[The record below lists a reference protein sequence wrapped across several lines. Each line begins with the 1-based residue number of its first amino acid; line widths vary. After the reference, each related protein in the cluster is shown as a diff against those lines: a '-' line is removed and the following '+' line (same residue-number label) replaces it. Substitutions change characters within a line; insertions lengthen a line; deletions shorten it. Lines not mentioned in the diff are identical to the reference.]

1 MRHCGWISPHLL
13 GERCMLHTV
22 KHDAPA
28 SVDPLHTPD
37 GRNREPHS
45 NTSATF
51 PAASNC
57 ATVLL
62 IVNHLGLCGAQDF
75 AVRHHDDAIGCS
87 GKIPV
92 MGDHE
97 HGAAIVACE
106 LHQDSLYV
114 G

>member
-1 MRHCGWISPHLL
+1 M
-13 GERCMLHTV
+13 T
-22 KHDAPA
+22 
-28 SVDPLHTPD
+28 
-37 GRNREPHS
+37 REPHS

-62 IVNHLGLCGAQDF
+62 TVNHLGLCGTQDF

-114 G
+114 GADDSIEIAGGLIGQNQQWVVG